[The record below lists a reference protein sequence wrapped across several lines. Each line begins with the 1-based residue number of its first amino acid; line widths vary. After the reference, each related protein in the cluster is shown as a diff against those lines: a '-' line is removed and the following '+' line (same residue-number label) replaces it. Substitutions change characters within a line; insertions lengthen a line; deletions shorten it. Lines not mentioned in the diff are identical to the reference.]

1 MLSTLQFLGLG
12 PLIRRKLTSQT
23 VNWKPS
29 VVIFFIGRQTILKH
43 LNDNST
49 TKFESYQYYHL
60 LSSFSHLWWQIELL
74 ILLKTFTLKT
84 CFVTTCN
91 KQKPLVI
98 SQNLGSKWTNQTW
111 QIPWKFLKSVCF
123 FTLCSYIVK
132 KNYWSIYHSLSSDK
146 IFMGFFWSDPNLII
160 VVTL

>member
-23 VNWKPS
+23 VNWKQW

-111 QIPWKFLKSVCF
+111 QIPWKFLKSVFLLCVATLSRKIKGP
-123 FTLCSYIVK
+123 FTILCPQIK
-132 KNYWSIYHSLSSDK
+132 FLW
-146 IFMGFFWSDPNLII
+146 GFFGATQIWL
-160 VVTL
+160 